1 MDIQCRPM
9 RVSDYGVVEIQHWI
23 SVDQVKEYIEH
34 QGIAS
39 ILAFSGQRY
48 LGQLYLQE
56 YDPEFSEPRG

>member
-1 MDIQCRPM
+1 M

-34 QGIAS
+34 QGIAF